1 MIYDI
6 FQILLWITAIMLFI
20 SGVDDL
26 YLDLLYWFER
36 GKYRKMLPDFTEM
49 FQKKEKPI
57 AVFIGAWNESAVIGR
72 TLSYAVRNLNY
83 KNYRFFIGVYPND
96 PDTLKIVQGI
106 SQRDPRIIPCVNTV
120 NGPTTKAD
128 NLNLLFAALS
138 DYEKEYGKFE
148 IILVHDAEDF
158 IHPNSFKLYN
168 LLLGYKGYHAIQIP
182 VIPIKSKLGK
192 LFHRTY
198 CDAFA
203 EVHTKD
209 LIVRQAM
216 GTFIPF
222 AGTGMGFHRKTFNYL
237 EKHNIDRQVE
247 KQNVNGD
254 VDPFNTNNKPE
265 MHINEKGELF
275 SKDDLSFN
283 NDDNPNPL
291 LEINDTEYYDD
302 PFHALNGVNKDKG
315 RNVSSGIKSYTF
327 MFLAFVIGWVSF
339 LIYSS
344 GNENNTNFINS
355 VVEKVSLSPNDA
367 KAENKNV
374 GSLYAQDKQNN
385 EDLVS
390 VSNGYTD
397 LKYNVLYTSSKGSR
411 YRIQESS
418 WNNAISAEKRIAE
431 LLQTGLFSGK
441 EINIQASVNG
451 GTEVHRVIISDYS
464 SLDEARS
471 ETAKFK
477 KPVK

>member
-6 FQILLWITAIMLFI
+6 FQIILWITAVMLFI

-36 GKYRKMLPDFTEM
+36 GKYRRMLPDFTEM
-49 FQKKEKPI
+49 FQKGEKPI

-120 NGPTTKAD
+120 DGPTTKAD
-128 NLNLLFAALS
+128 NLNLLYAALIE
-138 DYEKEYGKFE
+138 YEKEYGKFE

-209 LIVRQAM
+209 MIVRQAM

-237 EKHNIDRQVE
+237 EKHNIDRKSE
-247 KQNVNGD
+247 KYNVNGD
-254 VDPFNTNNKPE
+254 VDPFNTNNKTE
-265 MHINEKGELF
+265 VVVNEKGEIF
-275 SKDDLSFN
+275 SKDDMTFN
-283 NDDNPNPL
+283 NDDNPNPAID
-291 LEINDTEYYDD
+291 INDTEYYDD
-302 PFHALNGVNKDKG
+302 PFHALNGINSGKG
-315 RNVSSGIKSYTF
+315 KTVSSGIKGYTF
-327 MFLAFVIGWVSF
+327 MFLAFVIGWIAF
-339 LIYSS
+339 LVYS
-344 GNENNTNFINS
+344 GNTDNNKNFISNM
-355 VVEKVSLSPNDA
+355 VEKVSISPSDA
-367 KAENKNV
+367 KAENN
-374 GSLYAQDKQNN
+374 GIESLYAQDKLGTEEIIN
-385 EDLVS
+385 
-390 VSNGYTD
+390 VSNGYADT
-397 LKYNVLYTSSKGSR
+397 KYNVLYTSKGGKFL
-411 YRIQESS
+411 IQESS
-418 WNNAISAEKRIAE
+418 YNNAITAEKRIAE
-431 LLQTGLFSGK
+431 LQQTGLFSGK
-441 EINIQASVNG
+441 SLEIQSSING
-451 GTEVHRVIISDYS
+451 GTEVYRVIISS
-464 SLDEARS
+464 FNSLEEARI
-471 ETAKFK
+471 ETGKFK

>member
-6 FQILLWITAIMLFI
+6 FQIILWITAVMLFI

-57 AVFIGAWNESAVIGR
+57 AVFVGAWNESAVIGR

-106 SQRDPRIIPCVNTV
+106 AQRDPRIIPCVNTV

-128 NLNLLFAALS
+128 NLNLLYAALIE
-138 DYEKEYGKFE
+138 YEKEYGKFE

-209 LIVRQAM
+209 MIVRQAM

-237 EKHNIDRQVE
+237 EKHNIDRKAE
-247 KQNVNGD
+247 KYNVNGD
-254 VDPFNTNNKPE
+254 VDPFNTNIKAE
-265 MHINEKGELF
+265 MTVNENGELF
-275 SKDDLSFN
+275 SKDDMTFN
-283 NDDNPNPL
+283 NDDNPNPS
-291 LEINDTEYYDD
+291 IDMNDTEYYDD
-302 PFHALNGVNKDKG
+302 PFRALNGIKSEKG
-315 RNVSSGIKSYTF
+315 RTVSSGIKGYTF
-327 MFLAFVIGWVSF
+327 MFLAFVIGWVAF
-339 LIYSS
+339 LVYSAGTE
-344 GNENNTNFINS
+344 GNKNFIS
-355 VVEKVSLSPNDA
+355 DMVEKVNIYPLDA
-367 KAENKNV
+367 KAENSGTGN
-374 GSLYAQDKQNN
+374 LYAKDKQG
-385 EDLVS
+385 EGEIVS
-390 VSNGYTD
+390 VSNGYAD
-397 LKYNVLYTSSKGSR
+397 QKYNVLYMTKGNKFT
-411 YRIQESS
+411 IQESS
-418 WNNAISAEKRIAE
+418 YNNAISAEKRIAE
-431 LLQTGLFSGK
+431 LQQTGLFSGK
-441 EINIQASVNG
+441 NLEIQTTING
-451 GTEVHRVIISDYS
+451 GNAVYRVIISDYN
-464 SLDEARS
+464 SLDEART
-471 ETAKFK
+471 ETGKFK
-477 KPVK
+477 KTVK